1 MNKIKFRGRGLKD
14 KKLYYGSYVHTM
26 PQSSFPAIIDNGG
39 FYNEVD
45 PDSVAQFVGYDAD
58 GKEIYEGDKMISTIN
73 SDFET
78 TAYLDVF
85 PEQDSELRPDTFTKF
100 VLKECGENENLS

>member
-1 MNKIKFRGRGLKD
+1 MEIKFRWKD
-14 KKLYYGSYVHTM
+14 KIGQTFYSRVEVSGGAMILLTEPTDKLHGY
-26 PQSSFPAIIDNGG
+26 IDEN
-39 FYNEVD
+39 
-45 PDSVAQFVGYDAD
+45 SIAQLIGYDAD
-58 GKEIYEGDKMISTIN
+58 GKEVYEGDKMISTIN